1 MKIIATHLVVLQVF
15 TRSTY
20 SKIYK
25 VHETDKGKFYR
36 ERWNKGDVL
45 FEEVDAE
52 VFYEENV
59 KENLVVT
66 D

>member
-15 TRSTY
+15 RTSSY

-25 VHETDKGKFYR
+25 VVETDKGKFYR
-36 ERWNKGDVL
+36 ESWNKGSL
-45 FEEVDAE
+45 IFEEVDPE
-52 VFYEENV
+52 VFYEENA

-66 D
+66 N

>member
-15 TRSTY
+15 TGSTY

-36 ERWNKGDVL
+36 EKWNKGDIH
-45 FEEVDAE
+45 FEEVDSE
-52 VFYEENV
+52 VFYEENS
-59 KENLVVT
+59 KESLVVT
-66 D
+66 

>member
-15 TRSTY
+15 RTNSY

-25 VHETDKGKFYR
+25 VVETDKGKFYR
-36 ERWNKGDVL
+36 ESWNKGSL
-45 FEEVDAE
+45 IFEEVSAE
-52 VFYEENV
+52 DFYEENA

-66 D
+66 H